1 MMIFDIIAR
10 NKERTQGYGR
20 LLDRIELLADGRVFC
35 VDVEGNCSFTD
46 RKFIMYNPTI
56 IRQSNRVIYKINLDG
71 SGIPETKRAGK
82 EDNK

>member
-71 SGIPETKRAGK
+71 SGIPEVKRAGK
-82 EDNK
+82 DEKK

>member
-35 VDVEGNCSFTD
+35 VDVEGKCSFTD

-56 IRQSNRVIYKINLDG
+56 IRQSNRVVYKINLDG
-71 SGIPETKRAGK
+71 SGIPETKRAGGEMK
-82 EDNK
+82 